1 MSSRHLRILVADDD
15 AAMRDMIVA
24 ICRDLGHDADSAED
38 GKTCLK
44 KIASSPHDIL
54 FLDLVMPV
62 LDGVHVLKTLR
73 EKEVATTIIAISS
86 LDDSEV
92 IASILHAGAAAFL
105 IKPLNEAIIRE
116 VIGRVVSGTIFGPSA
131 VITETSQA
139 GTIPRHAT

>member
-1 MSSRHLRILVADDD
+1 MSSRHLKILVADDD
-15 AAMRDMIVA
+15 SAMRELIVT

-38 GKTCLK
+38 GKVCLK
-44 KIASSPHDIL
+44 KMAAAPPDIL

-73 EKEVATTIIAISS
+73 EKELTTTIIAISS

-116 VIGRVVSGTIFGPSA
+116 VIGRVASGTIFGPSSI
-131 VITETSQA
+131 ITETSA
-139 GTIPRHAT
+139 ADGNARSAT

>member
-1 MSSRHLRILVADDD
+1 MSSRHLKILVADDD
-15 AAMRDMIVA
+15 SAMRELIVT

-38 GKTCLK
+38 GKVCLK
-44 KIASSPHDIL
+44 KMAAAPPDIL

-73 EKEVATTIIAISS
+73 EKELTTTIIAISS

-116 VIGRVVSGTIFGPSA
+116 VIGRVASGTIFGPSSI
-131 VITETSQA
+131 ITETSA
-139 GTIPRHAT
+139 ADGNARSST